1 MRCALSVKYTPDLE
15 DLVCREKEYKMPLLI
30 LFLIYYILKWYFG
43 YIGLNKVYYL
53 ISSIY
58 IYFS

>member
-15 DLVCREKEYKMPLLI
+15 DLVCREKECKMPLLI

-43 YIGLNKVYYL
+43 YIGLSKVYYL